1 MSSVTELRQCFLGG
15 LPDESQAEHDMP
27 KPAQIY
33 MPPAHRR
40 ALSLDAPLV
49 VGGRGAGKTLWLRA
63 LKDKSYR
70 ELLAKAFEFPDFAS
84 IEVKIGF
91 STESSENVPDSRT
104 LNDLL
109 RNQCDAY
116 NIWSAVIL
124 HAFVPGHFA
133 LQSTWGARTRW
144 VADNGEAVSNLLRSV
159 DSEAAQSAENK
170 LLLFDG
176 LDTTAPR
183 SWEDTQVLLKGL
195 LMLTHQ
201 FRQYRALRLKLFIR
215 PDMLERRSIA
225 FPDSSKLINNAL
237 KLEWKDIDLYGL
249 LFQYLGNADQG
260 GQVFRDFTVA
270 TIRTQWSGTQNSF
283 PLPKPLREDGEMQQ
297 RLFHALAGKSM
308 GGGSQRGDT
317 WKWVPNHLS
326 DASGYV
332 SPRSFISALRN
343 AAKNSGER
351 DPSGKAKTALIWQAI
366 QTGVAKASAIR
377 VRELQEDYPWIDDAI
392 APLKGLLVPCEIKE
406 ILRKWTDHETLSKVL
421 NGRGNHRNTERLPPV
436 DVSQNDPKSL
446 IEAMRSLNVFSYRK
460 DGRVDVPDIIRVEAG
475 MTRRGGVPVRR

>member
-1 MSSVTELRQCFLGG
+1 MSSVTELRKCFLVG
-15 LPDESQAEHDMP
+15 LPNESQAEHEMP

-33 MPPAHRR
+33 LPPAHRR

-49 VGGRGAGKTLWLRA
+49 VGGRGAGKTLWLSA

-70 ELLAKAFEFPDFAS
+70 ELLAKAFEFPDFAD
-84 IEVKIGF
+84 IEVKVGF
-91 STESSENVPDSRT
+91 STEPSESAPDSRT

-109 RNQCDAY
+109 RNRCEPYDV
-116 NIWSAVIL
+116 WSAVIL
-124 HAFVPGHFA
+124 YAFAPAQFER
-133 LQSTWGARTRW
+133 LSTWSERTRW
-144 VADNGEAVSNLLRSV
+144 VAENGEAVSNLLRKA
-159 DSEAAQSAENK
+159 DSEAALSNKPK

-183 SWEDTQVLLKGL
+183 SWPNTQSLLKGL
-195 LMLTHQ
+195 LMLAHE
-201 FRQYRALRLKLFIR
+201 FRRYRALRLKLFIR
-215 PDMLERRSIA
+215 PDMLERGSIA

-237 KLEWKDIDLYGL
+237 RLEWKDIDLYGL

-260 GQVFRDFTVA
+260 GTVFRDFAVA
-270 TIRTQWSGTQNSF
+270 STHTPWPDKQSSF
-283 PLPKPLREDGEMQQ
+283 PLPKTLREDGEAQQ
-297 RLFHALAGKSM
+297 LLFHALAGKSM

-343 AAKNSGER
+343 AAENSGER
-351 DPSGKAKTALIWQAI
+351 DPNGKAKTALVWQAI
-366 QTGVAKASAIR
+366 QTGVAKASTIR
-377 VRELQEDYPWIDDAI
+377 VRELQDDYPWIDDAI
-392 APLKGLLVPCEIKE
+392 EPLKGLLVPCEAKE
-406 ILRKWTDHETLSKVL
+406 ILKKWKEHDTLRKVL
-421 NGRGNHRNTERLPPV
+421 DGQGEDQINDRLPPV
-436 DVSQNDPKSL
+436 DVSLSDPRSL